1 MRIHHVQIMVPVDR
15 LEEARGYYEG
25 LLELQPVPRHASER
39 PGLWYA
45 CGDLQLHLGT
55 QPGLP
60 DPTSRAHVAFAVSD
74 LDRLR
79 RCLEEAGFEI
89 KDASSASGARRF
101 HTRDPFGNRLEFT
114 EERP

>member
-1 MRIHHVQIMVPVDR
+1 MIPLDR
-15 LEEARGYYEG
+15 LEEAHGYYEG
-25 LLELQPVPRHASER
+25 LLELKPVPRHESDR

-55 QPGLP
+55 QPGPP
-60 DPTSRAHVAFAVSD
+60 DPTSRAHVAFAVTD
-74 LDRLR
+74 LDRIRARLK
-79 RCLEEAGFEI
+79 EAGFEI
-89 KDASSASGARRF
+89 KDGSSAAGPRRF